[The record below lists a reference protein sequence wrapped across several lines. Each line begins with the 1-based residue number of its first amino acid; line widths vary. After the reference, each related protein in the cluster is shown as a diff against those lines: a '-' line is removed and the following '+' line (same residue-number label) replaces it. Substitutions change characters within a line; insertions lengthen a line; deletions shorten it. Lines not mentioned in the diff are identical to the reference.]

1 MVSCQE
7 GLSRAS
13 DHSAF
18 VVDWA
23 NKFLSEVKFLMLLL
37 D

>member
-13 DHSAF
+13 DHGAF

-23 NKFLSEVKFLMLLL
+23 DMFWSEVKFLIL